1 MQKILIS
8 LLLAVNLTGCTH
20 PIKLAGAKTAKGIIN
35 TNDAQYGHVY
45 LWNRNRHS
53 TSFKRQIVAGLF
65 RQTTGTSP
73 RSDQIV
79 FTSNASLASETKLS
93 AEDQATLEGE
103 VAVSTHYH

>member
-1 MQKILIS
+1 MQNILIS

-65 RQTTGTSP
+65 
-73 RSDQIV
+73 
-79 FTSNASLASETKLS
+79 
-93 AEDQATLEGE
+93 
-103 VAVSTHYH
+103 